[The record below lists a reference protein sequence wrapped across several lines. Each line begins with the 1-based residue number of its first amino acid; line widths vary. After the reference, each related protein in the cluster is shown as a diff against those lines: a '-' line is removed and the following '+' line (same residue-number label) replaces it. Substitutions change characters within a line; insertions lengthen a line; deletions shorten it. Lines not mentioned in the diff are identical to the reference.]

1 MFEIVLFQ
9 SYLFLSQIFRWANL
23 VSEEERNE
31 TRITFCTDPLFFRTW
46 LRMLARPPW
55 RTTIKVMGSE
65 YLEPDIPSHE
75 RFGAPSNLRATAF
88 PPFLDCSRSLSFQTE
103 SRFNGWF
110 DGRFFFFF
118 RKLSCRRHWNFFFT
132 QQSDF
137 CQHSRKEYFV
147 KVERLCLFFEIFNFN
162 FNFWGY
168 VARHRLKENIV
179 TSRTI

>member
-46 LRMLARPPW
+46 LRMFARPPW

-118 RKLSCRRHWNFFFT
+118 SKTFLPKALEFFFHT
-132 QQSDF
+132 AKRFLPTFAQRIFRQSGETLLVLRDF
-137 CQHSRKEYFV
+137 
-147 KVERLCLFFEIFNFN
+147 
-162 FNFWGY
+162 
-168 VARHRLKENIV
+168 
-179 TSRTI
+179 

>member
-46 LRMLARPPW
+46 LRMFARPPW

-118 RKLSCRRHWNFFFT
+118 FENFPAEGTGIFF
-132 QQSDF
+132 SHSKAIFANIRAKNISSKWRDF
-137 CQHSRKEYFV
+137 ACSSRF
-147 KVERLCLFFEIFNFN
+147 LISISIFEVMSHDTDWKRI
-162 FNFWGY
+162 
-168 VARHRLKENIV
+168 L
-179 TSRTI
+179 

>member
-118 RKLSCRRHWNFFFT
+118 SKTFLPKALEFFFHTAKRFLPTFT
-132 QQSDF
+132 QRIFRQSEETLLVLRDF
-137 CQHSRKEYFV
+137 
-147 KVERLCLFFEIFNFN
+147 
-162 FNFWGY
+162 
-168 VARHRLKENIV
+168 
-179 TSRTI
+179 